1 MKLSPGRIVF
11 ISLLFYFAFFCTLSG
26 KTQNIA
32 NFNGK
37 WSYSSDRT
45 SFLLVLTQKQ
55 SVLSGTHC
63 STMAGGNKIDCFLDA
78 TDISITGT
86 VTDSNLVTL
95 TFKSFF
101 SETSGRATLRKIS
114 PTQIEWTIIEEPK
127 GEFYLPTSAVLF
139 KK

>member
-1 MKLSPGRIVF
+1 MKSSPGRIVF
-11 ISLLFYFAFFCTLSG
+11 ISLLFYFAFLCTLSG
-26 KTQNIA
+26 KAQNIA

-86 VTDSNLVTL
+86 VTDSNLVIL

-114 PTQIEWTIIEEPK
+114 PTQIEWTIIEEPG
-127 GEFYLPTSAVLF
+127 GEFYLPATAVLF

>member
-1 MKLSPGRIVF
+1 MKSSSRRIVF
-11 ISLLFYFAFFCTLSG
+11 ISLLFCFVFLCALSS
-26 KTQNIA
+26 KAQDIA

-37 WSYSSDRT
+37 WSYTSDRT

-55 SVLSGTHC
+55 SILSGTHC

-86 VTDSNLVTL
+86 VTDSNLVTI

-101 SETSGRATLRKIS
+101 SETSGKATLRKIG

-127 GEFYLPTSAVLF
+127 GEFYLPTKAVLF